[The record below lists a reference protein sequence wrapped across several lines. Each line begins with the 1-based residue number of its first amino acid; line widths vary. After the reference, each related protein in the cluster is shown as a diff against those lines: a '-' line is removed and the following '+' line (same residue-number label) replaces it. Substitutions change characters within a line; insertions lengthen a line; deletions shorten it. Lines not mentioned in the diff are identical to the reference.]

1 MSPKRPRKATE
12 GAAASNESPQE
23 RVRTFLKLFKHNERV
38 LVLINPD
45 PDSMASAWAVTDL
58 LGKHVRNSLI
68 AYTGEIESAE
78 NQSMMELLKIPMMR
92 LDDGDLKGFT
102 GRILVDSQPH
112 HSRIFESFKYDA
124 VIDHHPIVK
133 RCNAPYVDIRP
144 EYGATGT
151 ILSEYLLGAG
161 IRPSV
166 RLATALLYAIKTDTG
181 NFEQCGN
188 EKDVRQFR
196 YLSHYGNLDLLRKI
210 EKSELRPSDMQY
222 FQIALENRISTKKG
236 FYSHLGK
243 VPSAGVCMQ
252 AADFFSR
259 FHGLGWSF
267 ISGVSDDKLFVI
279 IRNDGYRKDAAKLAS
294 FAFGDFGVAGGH
306 RDRARVEIPLD
317 ALRERGVNG
326 YGSSL
331 EEFVKKRLKI

>member
-1 MSPKRPRKATE
+1 MSAKRPRKATE

-45 PDSMASAWAVTDL
+45 PDSMASAWAVTRL
-58 LGKHVRNSLI
+58 LRKHVRNILI
-68 AYTGEIESAE
+68 AYAGEIESAE
-78 NQSMMELLKIPMMR
+78 NQAMMELLKIPMMR
-92 LDDGDLKGFT
+92 LDDGDLKSFT
-102 GRILVDSQPH
+102 RHILVDSQPH
-112 HSRIFESFKYDA
+112 HSRIFESFTYDA

-144 EYGATGT
+144 EYGATST

-181 NFEQCGN
+181 NFEQCSN

-222 FQIALENRISTKKG
+222 FQIALENRISTKKSI
-236 FYSHLGK
+236 YSYLGK

-252 AADFFSR
+252 AADFFRDSM
-259 FHGLGWSF
+259 GWA
-267 ISGVSDDKLFVI
+267 G
-279 IRNDGYRKDAAKLAS
+279 AS
-294 FAFGDFGVAGGH
+294 FQGFQMTNY
-306 RDRARVEIPLD
+306 L
-317 ALRERGVNG
+317 
-326 YGSSL
+326 
-331 EEFVKKRLKI
+331 